1 MDGQWY
7 VSSVGKAMSSSG
19 VKATA
24 RREEYMTVC
33 KYMGQEVAQHI

>member
-1 MDGQWY
+1 MCQAAQF
-7 VSSVGKAMSSSG
+7 KATSSSG